1 MRFPGFWIN
10 GVGADVTLQFAFFD
24 DTELTPE
31 SNWKL
36 AYQNGDEGWPSG
48 FVEPLEALRDVC
60 ARVGRR
66 NGSREEPTDPGAGD
80 TVHIRGMDD
89 LARVALHLLDR
100 DALALGRVAERAAQ

>member
-1 MRFPGFWIN
+1 MLE
-10 GVGADVTLQFAFFD
+10 VTLQFAFFD

-60 ARVGRR
+60 ARVGRG
-66 NGSREEPTDPGAGD
+66 NDSSEGPAEPGAGD
-80 TVHIRGMDD
+80 VVHICGIDD

-100 DALALGRVAERAAQ
+100 VASAPGRAAERAAR